1 VNTKIPSYEGL
12 HDITSCDLPPNRRPL
27 LVNRVDD
34 RIGTLA
40 LPVDHEKIIG
50 IVGMNITILSCIFT
64 FLFMYFIYYPLYID
78 LFS

>member
-1 VNTKIPSYEGL
+1 
-12 HDITSCDLPPNRRPL
+12 
-27 LVNRVDD
+27 VDD